1 MKKLREFI
9 ALITIVFVVIML
21 YISLE
26 FVFIS
31 SKISYLSRFSFLED
45 MNLLSNSCLILFIPV
60 VLLIGFI
67 YAVFGRK
74 GKSINL
80 VNKLFLFLISL
91 SLVFLIFFHLDSFVY
106 TSFNRLSI
114 SYHSPLPV
122 RILIFLC
129 LFALSFIFSITCS
142 CPAFEYFLKKTK
154 ILMAILS
161 IVSILGTISLAQNL
175 KQCNTP
181 DMKINRQGNEKLPN
195 VILFSSDGLE
205 TERMSVY
212 GAKRD
217 TTPNLREFAK
227 SAVIFTQAYCNAQNT
242 RGSIVSILT
251 GKSPT
256 TTKVFGPGE
265 ILLDRNSFEHLPGI
279 LRKMGYYCASLN
291 FHDQQSPVV
300 TNMLDSFDEVNG
312 VRTYLTSENYLLK
325 RLLGIYPRETY
336 FLRNLFIE
344 RIYYKLAC
352 LCGVIKTFPLELF
365 FRIEDNEL
373 IGHASR
379 IVKEIRRPVFIQIHL
394 ASTHRSVFWA
404 EGNIPKRFSLGNKC
418 SEEDNDCYD
427 DALIYI
433 DKLFGDLL
441 NALKQSDKYNQTIIA
456 FLTDHSRHGSYGH
469 LTTPLPLIIR
479 FPGVSDIH
487 NCDYPVQYLDI
498 APSILEAIHVSI
510 PAWMEGEPILYPKYN
525 LAKEQI
531 ISRPIFTF
539 VAWHTYNKKQHT
551 WLRAEVRPPLYGIQE
566 VDMVIDKY
574 VLRLGIIPDCF
585 SELRVLENHKHILIN
600 DNNRSNE
607 YLSILSGYLKNKCFI
622 VKPIH
627 ATK

>member
-1 MKKLREFI
+1 MKKFREFI
-9 ALITIVFVVIML
+9 ALVAVAFVIILL
-21 YISLE
+21 YIFLE
-26 FVFIS
+26 FAFLL
-31 SKISYLSRFSFLED
+31 SKISYLSRFSLLED
-45 MNLLSNSCLILFIPV
+45 FRLFLNSSLLLLIPIGLFIGFV
-60 VLLIGFI
+60 YVAFGRQNKIINLAKQLLI
-67 YAVFGRK
+67 
-74 GKSINL
+74 
-80 VNKLFLFLISL
+80 FLISL
-91 SLVFLIFFHLDSFVY
+91 LFVFLAFSHLDTFVY
-106 TSFNRLSI
+106 TSFNHLSI
-114 SYHSPLPV
+114 SYHSPLSV
-122 RILIFLC
+122 RILIFFC
-129 LFALSFIFSITCS
+129 LFALSFILTRTYLLF
-142 CPAFEYFLKKTK
+142 AFKVFCNKTK
-154 ILMAILS
+154 ILTVVLS
-161 IVSILGTISLAQNL
+161 ITLICGAIFLYLNIKQQNAF
-175 KQCNTP
+175 NI
-181 DMKINRQGNEKLPN
+181 KINRQSNEKLPN
-195 VILFSSDGLE
+195 IILFSSDGLE
-205 TERMSVY
+205 TRRMSVY
-212 GAKRD
+212 GANRD
-217 TTPNLREFAK
+217 TTPNIREFAK
-227 SAVIFTQAYCNAQNT
+227 SAIVFTQAYCNVQNT
-242 RGSIVSILT
+242 RGSVVSILT

-325 RLLGIYPRETY
+325 RLLGIYPLETY
-336 FLRNLFIE
+336 FLRNLFLE

-352 LCGVIKTFPLELF
+352 LCGVIKIFPLELF

-379 IVKEIRRPVFIQIHL
+379 IVKEIKRPVFIQIHL

-441 NALKQSDKYNQTIIA
+441 NALKQSDKYNQTIIT

-487 NCDYPVQYLDI
+487 NCDYPVQYLDL

-510 PAWMEGEPILYPKYN
+510 PTWMEGEPILYPKYN
-525 LAKEQI
+525 LVKEQI

-539 VAWHTYNKKQHT
+539 VTWHTYNKKQHT

-607 YLSILSGYLKNKCFI
+607 YLSILLGYLKNKGII

-627 ATK
+627 ATN